1 MAKVSGPR
9 QNFIM
14 NFARYR
20 YREIQSLLVIGVFFV
35 DLCKMYPNYYYQ
47 GAVFY
52 QNISCSCPPSNMKKI
67 KCMVC
72 S

>member
-20 YREIQSLLVIGVFFV
+20 YREIQSLLVIGFF
-35 DLCKMYPNYYYQ
+35 LLTS
-47 GAVFY
+47 A
-52 QNISCSCPPSNMKKI
+52 
-67 KCMVC
+67 KCTQTITTKGQCFTRIFRVVAHPLT
-72 S
+72 